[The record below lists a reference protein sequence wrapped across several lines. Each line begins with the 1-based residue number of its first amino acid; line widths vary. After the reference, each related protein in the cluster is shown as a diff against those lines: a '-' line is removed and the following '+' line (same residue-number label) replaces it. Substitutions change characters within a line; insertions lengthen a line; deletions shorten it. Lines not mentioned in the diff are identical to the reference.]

1 MNVNPFSKKSAAVA
15 KPVKGVSPLNDIGD
29 VSAVTEMFKR
39 LRQQNAQYDQA
50 IAALVAANRI
60 KNGWDKPAE
69 PEMSLTIQRE
79 VLLGLGDTDA
89 LAKFDQEHQQEPA

>member
-1 MNVNPFSKKSAAVA
+1 M
-15 KPVKGVSPLNDIGD
+15 
-29 VSAVTEMFKR
+29 
-39 LRQQNAQYDQA
+39 RQQNAQYDHA

-79 VLLGLGDTDA
+79 VLVSLGDTRLTPIRRGSISIPTARWRPWFAWMWREGNGDGNSFNA
-89 LAKFDQEHQQEPA
+89 I